1 MVLRRRPHHPP
12 PPPLPRR
19 SATRL
24 GPARYRCPRC
34 SYTRRTPLATSK
46 RSSIRTSGYSTTT
59 PRELQSRERRCV
71 LFPTPFIS
79 PSPSHRCR
87 SPLPYAYFISSVPA
101 RARALVAL
109 WSASQ
114 AIREGSKEKERAR
127 WRWRGRGGECEMEME
142 RRARNARGA
151 SRSLNQRRF
160 LDLERIRPQK
170 PNVLGQRVSEPAGSA
185 TSTYIY
191 ILVRLGPAL

>member
-1 MVLRRRPHHPP
+1 M
-12 PPPLPRR
+12 
-19 SATRL
+19 
-24 GPARYRCPRC
+24 
-34 SYTRRTPLATSK
+34 
-46 RSSIRTSGYSTTT
+46 
-59 PRELQSRERRCV
+59 
-71 LFPTPFIS
+71 
-79 PSPSHRCR
+79 
-87 SPLPYAYFISSVPA
+87 
-101 RARALVAL
+101 
-109 WSASQ
+109 
-114 AIREGSKEKERAR
+114 ERAR

-191 ILVRLGPAL
+191 IG